1 MIRRQTLIALGIAL
15 VLGLV
20 AVFLAN
26 SFLNRTERERGLGA
40 TTKIAVAA
48 VPMDYGT
55 VLTPEKVKMVDYP
68 VASLPP
74 GTFRSVAQ
82 LLPAGKKR
90 VALRPML
97 INEPIL
103 ASKIS
108 AEGQGASMASLLPE
122 GMRAATVRINDISG
136 VAGFV
141 QPNDSVDVLITR
153 TFEGERITDVLMQN
167 VKVLAMGQN
176 AKERDQAKVSKS
188 TTLQVDPIDA
198 QKLALG
204 EAVGSL
210 SLVLRKPG
218 EDENSPVVQTVS
230 IDDLRYGRFAGR
242 AYVQSSATTPRP
254 AAATPARVVRR
265 AIVRRP
271 VVARSVV
278 VRPATRSVEVVRGT
292 QNSNYEV
299 GGYGS

>member
-1 MIRRQTLIALGIAL
+1 
-15 VLGLV
+15 
-20 AVFLAN
+20 
-26 SFLNRTERERGLGA
+26 
-40 TTKIAVAA
+40 
-48 VPMDYGT
+48 
-55 VLTPEKVKMVDYP
+55 
-68 VASLPP
+68 
-74 GTFRSVAQ
+74 
-82 LLPAGKKR
+82 
-90 VALRPML
+90 ML

-153 TFEGERITDVLMQN
+153 TFEGERITDVLLQN

-230 IDDLRYGRFAGR
+230 IDDLRYGRFSGR

-254 AAATPARVVRR
+254 AAAPARVVRR
-265 AIVRRP
+265 PIVRPP
-271 VVARSVV
+271 VIARSVV
-278 VRPATRSVEVVRGT
+278 VRPTTRSVEVVRGT

>member
-1 MIRRQTLIALGIAL
+1 MIRRQTLIALVVAL
-15 VLGLV
+15 ILGLI
-20 AVFLAN
+20 AVYLAN
-26 SFLNRTERERGLGA
+26 AFLTRSERDRGLGD

-48 VPMDYGT
+48 VPLDYGMP
-55 VLTPEKVKMVDYP
+55 LTPENVKFIDFP

-74 GTFRSVAQ
+74 GTYRTVAQ

-108 AEGQGASMASLLPE
+108 AEGEGASMASLLPE
-122 GMRAATVRINDISG
+122 GMRAVSVRINDVSG

-141 QPNDSVDVLITR
+141 QPNDTVDVLITR

-167 VKVLAMGQN
+167 VRVLAMGQN
-176 AKERDQAKVSKS
+176 VKERDQAKVSKS
-188 TTLQVDPIDA
+188 TTLQVDPVDA

-230 IDDLRYGRFAGR
+230 IDDLRYGRFSGR

-254 AAATPARVVRR
+254 AAAPARVARR
-265 AIVRRP
+265 PIARPVAQRP
-271 VVARSVV
+271 VVA
-278 VRPATRSVEVVRGT
+278 RPATRSVEVVRGT

>member
-1 MIRRQTLIALGIAL
+1 MIRRQTLLALGIAL
-15 VLGLV
+15 ILGLL
-20 AVFLAN
+20 AVYLAN
-26 SFLNRTERERGLGA
+26 MMLTRSERERGIGA
-40 TTKIAVAA
+40 TSKVAVAA
-48 VPMDYGT
+48 VPLDYGVEVT
-55 VLTPEKVKMVDYP
+55 AEKVKYVDYP
-68 VASLPP
+68 TASLPA
-74 GTFRSVAQ
+74 GTFRTNAQ

-90 VALRPML
+90 VALRPIA

-108 AEGQGASMASLLPE
+108 AEGAGASMAALLPE
-122 GMRAATVRINDISG
+122 GMRAATVRINDVSG

-153 TFEGERITDVLMQN
+153 TFDGERITDVLMQN
-167 VKVLAMGQN
+167 VKVLAMGQS
-176 AKERDQAKVSKS
+176 AKEGNQPRVSKS

-230 IDDLRYGRFAGR
+230 IDDLRFGRFSGR
-242 AYVQSSATTPRP
+242 AYVQSSAQGATRPTPARAPVVRRQIVRP
-254 AAATPARVVRR
+254 AAPRT
-265 AIVRRP
+265 
-271 VVARSVV
+271 VV
-278 VRPATRSVEVVRGT
+278 VRPTTRSVEVVRGT
-292 QNSNYEV
+292 ENSNYEV